1 MTNITKRHNAIR
13 NPHTRRRQKAARIYL
28 EDQGIDFDLYC
39 KMFNYK
45 ASPVKLAG
53 SIENKQ
59 GRTMWNILKYMDKYH
74 RGDRL

>member
-1 MTNITKRHNAIR
+1 M
-13 NPHTRRRQKAARIYL
+13 YL
-28 EDQGIDFDLYC
+28 EDHGIDFDLYC

-45 ASPVKLAG
+45 ASPVKLAT
-53 SIENKQ
+53 SIEDKK